1 MLRLLRKV
9 WRDDEGALLATEW
22 VFMATILVIGVI
34 PGMVAVRD
42 AMNAAMLKS
51 ACQLN
56 SSSCAC
62 SSALVPIPADSTTNV
77 NQSPCD

>member
-1 MLRLLRKV
+1 MTRLLRQL
-9 WRDDEGALLATEW
+9 WDDDHGALLATEW
-22 VFMATILVIGVI
+22 VFMGTILVIGII
-34 PGMVAVRD
+34 PGLVAVRD

-62 SSALVPIPADSTTNV
+62 SSAIVPIPATNNV
-77 NQSPCD
+77 PISQHPCD

>member
-1 MLRLLRKV
+1 MVRLMRRL
-9 WRDDEGALLATEW
+9 WRDDEGAVLAAEW
-22 VFMATILVIGVI
+22 VFMGTILVLGII

-42 AMNAAMLKS
+42 SLNASMLKS

-62 SSALVPIPADSTTNV
+62 SSAIVPLPAASVASID
-77 NQSPCD
+77 QPPCD